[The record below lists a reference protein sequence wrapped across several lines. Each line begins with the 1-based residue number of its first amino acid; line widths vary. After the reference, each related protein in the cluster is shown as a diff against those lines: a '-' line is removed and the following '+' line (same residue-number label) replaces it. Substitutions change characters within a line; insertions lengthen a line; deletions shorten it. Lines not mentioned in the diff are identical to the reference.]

1 MKIIYGTKDT
11 AATMGIQVTSL
22 VGEDITMLIAE
33 LTSKGFKYVRSPVPL
48 SFKNKANTTTC
59 HFYRDG
65 AGAFGIKTLDELLRF
80 QNDSDPILKSYDDKF
95 QKTKCFRYDN
105 D

>member
-11 AATMGIQVTSL
+11 AYTMGIQVTSK
-22 VGEDITMLIAE
+22 VGEDITILIAE
-33 LTSKGFKYVRSPVPL
+33 LTDKGFKYVRSPVPL
-48 SFKNKANTTTC
+48 SFKNKNNTTTC

-65 AGAFGIKTLDELLRF
+65 AGMFGIKTLEELLKF
-80 QNDSDPILKSYDDKF
+80 QNDSYPILKSYDSTFK
-95 QKTKCFRYDN
+95 KTKCYTYGN

>member
-1 MKIIYGTKDT
+1 MKIIYGTKGT
-11 AATMGIQVTSL
+11 AATMGIQVTSK

-33 LTSKGFKYVRSPVPL
+33 LTAKGFKYVKSPVPL
-48 SFKNKANTTTC
+48 SFKNKDNTTTC

-65 AGAFGIKTLDELLRF
+65 AGMFGIKTLDELLRF
-80 QNDSDPILKSYDDKF
+80 QNDSAPILKSYDSTF
-95 QKTKCFRYDN
+95 QKTKCYRYDN